1 MKNELPAKILTR
13 REPHRRQG
21 SRWRSER
28 RVPCTDMAVCI
39 MGINHLCLSVPVC
52 KDQSFKS
59 VLTFPD
65 ARNDQG
71 GFIIVFSLS
80 ENIDLFNPRNQ
91 SLIFSHRHQVSLDSS
106 AINLWLRQMAQTG
119 LPMSSENYMLCLE
132 I

>member
-13 REPHRRQG
+13 CEPHRRQG
-21 SRWRSER
+21 SRWRSEGC
-28 RVPCTDMAVCI
+28 VPCTDMAVCV

-52 KDQSFKS
+52 KDQSCKS

-65 ARNDQG
+65 TRNDQG
-71 GFIIVFSLS
+71 GFIIVFSFS
-80 ENIDLFNPRNQ
+80 ENIDFFNPRV
-91 SLIFSHRHQVSLDSS
+91 SLIFSHHHQVSLDSS

-119 LPMSSENYMLCLE
+119 LPVSSKNYMLCLE